1 MRKTSTSMSSSSST
15 ASSSFGVPTNPP
27 IDPKDLVQR
36 ATMYETEYPA
46 KLLVK
51 SASGIL
57 RNAKAYDHEGARE
70 DAFILYSRFV
80 DLVANKLATS
90 NELRESKV
98 AYKRDKS
105 CKTGET
111 YADFQQLLTSLAEA
125 MDRSEA
131 LMAQLKAEYVEYK
144 SFETARQEIRELQK
158 RKFMERKE
166 REEREWVER
175 RRNIERRK
183 SSMNSDDQDLLK
195 KLRALSNSSLGD
207 IETISEIRI
216 PSYPTLNDHVIMD
229 EDTLKHSASF
239 QSKPP
244 SFPLVPVATSQ
255 IRKDRE
261 PSFSSQNKHN
271 QAMPSKKPNLQS
283 QTNHKTVNS
292 TEGGAPLRTVFLPA
306 DLPEKFQAI
315 AEPNTVRELE
325 TCGIL
330 VGKLIRNA
338 FFITHLLI
346 PEQDSTKE
354 TCSTKSEEKMFEYIE
369 NEDPDLFILG
379 WIHTHPT
386 QSCFLSSVDL
396 HTQNSYQIML
406 NEAIAIVCAPDPKH
420 PKQLGVFRLTDPP
433 GVPTIT
439 NCNEPGFHPHEEPDL
454 YVDCNR
460 ISNKDVTSGHV
471 VIRSDLPLHIEDL
484 R

>member
-1 MRKTSTSMSSSSST
+1 MRTTRTSMSSTSSASST
-15 ASSSFGVPTNPP
+15 SFGIPAVPPV
-27 IDPKDLVQR
+27 DPKELVKR
-36 ATMYETEYPA
+36 ATLYETKYPI

-51 SASGIL
+51 SASGII

-80 DLVANKLATS
+80 DLVANKIAPS
-90 NELRESKV
+90 NELRESKR
-98 AYKRDKS
+98 AYKQNRSD
-105 CKTGET
+105 KTGEI
-111 YADFQQLLTSLAEA
+111 YIGFQQLVPSLAEA

-131 LMAQLKAEYVEYK
+131 LMAQLKAEYDEFT
-144 SFETARQEIRELQK
+144 SLENSRQEIRELQK
-158 RKFMERKE
+158 RKFLERKE
-166 REEREWVER
+166 REEREWTER
-175 RRNIERRK
+175 RLNIERRK
-183 SSMNSDDQDLLK
+183 SSMNSDDQDLLN
-195 KLRALSNSSLGD
+195 KLRALSNNSLSD
-207 IETISEIRI
+207 IETISEFRAPLY
-216 PSYPTLNDHVIMD
+216 PSLNDHAIID
-229 EDTLKHSASF
+229 EDIPKQNTSF
-239 QSKPP
+239 PSKPP
-244 SFPLVPVATSQ
+244 AYLALPTVATTA
-255 IRKDRE
+255 KKVRE
-261 PSFSSQNKHN
+261 PSFSSQ
-271 QAMPSKKPNLQS
+271 SKLSKPKSAPTALA
-283 QTNHKTVNS
+283 NHKTVNY
-292 TEGGAPLRTVFLPA
+292 TEGGAPLRTIFLPA
-306 DLPEKFQAI
+306 DLPEKFQSI
-315 AEPNTVRELE
+315 AKPNTVQELE

-346 PEQDSTKE
+346 PEQDSTKD
-354 TCSTKSEEKMFEYIE
+354 TCSTKNEEKMFEYIE

-439 NCNEPGFHPHEEPDL
+439 NCTMVGFHPHDEANL

-460 ISNKDVTSGHV
+460 ISNKDVASGHV
-471 VIRSDLPLHIEDL
+471 VVRSELPFQVEDL